1 MKAAHSRL
9 ESRFTI
15 PRWLE
20 SVDGRAKIGAMTPK
34 VEMARRTVKC
44 MLSCEVK
51 YEGETSSEEND
62 AEYVTSY
69 TIRRYAGAHVGPRP
83 VPCATVIFLVHRP
96 IAFHP
101 RREDAESTGVDV
113 G

>member
-1 MKAAHSRL
+1 MEAAHSRL

-20 SVDGRAKIGAMTPK
+20 NVDGRAKIGAMTK

-44 MLSCEVK
+44 MLRCEVK
-51 YEGETSSEEND
+51 CEGETSSGEND

-83 VPCATVIFLVHRP
+83 VPCGTVIFLVHRP
-96 IAFHP
+96 IAIHP

>member
-20 SVDGRAKIGAMTPK
+20 NVDGRAKIGAMTK

-44 MLSCEVK
+44 MLSCEM
-51 YEGETSSEEND
+51 
-62 AEYVTSY
+62 
-69 TIRRYAGAHVGPRP
+69 
-83 VPCATVIFLVHRP
+83 
-96 IAFHP
+96 
-101 RREDAESTGVDV
+101 
-113 G
+113 